1 MLSAAPTTASTTPS
15 TMAAIAHDAFI
26 YGYPTVD
33 LYSILYK
40 YAADPSSPEYKAP
53 LNTIYNTR
61 RVATPEDTAIV
72 APNCDTPYSY
82 AWLDLRAEPLVL
94 SIPPFEPNR
103 YVSLMLVDLYT
114 YIVGYV
120 TPRTNGNLGGN
131 FLVAGPG
138 WQVSMLPGIKRVL
151 QAPTQFVLALYRTQL
166 FGSRDMPAVRQIQ
179 DQFRV
184 QPLSQYVGTPAPTPA
199 PEPKWCA
206 PIDVRKEP
214 KSLRFFAV
222 LNWMLQYMPPLD
234 DERALRETF
243 TAIGVEPAPDFAEP
257 DGAARAALVEG
268 MQAGQQEMAAHL
280 RTVKSSGELFG
291 SREFLGHNYLSR
303 AVGAMVGILG
313 NSAEEFLGIGYQADA
328 SGQPFDGSH
337 RYEIKFAPE
346 TMPPVKAFWSIT
358 VYNEHMLL
366 YANAINRYVVNS
378 AMVDQLA
385 RDADGAFTL
394 YVQHDSPGPDK
405 EANWLPIPAGKFNL
419 TFRAYQPEQAILD
432 FTYHAPPV
440 VMIA

>member
-1 MLSAAPTTASTTPS
+1 MPATAPPTASTI
-15 TMAAIAHDAFI
+15 AAIAHDAFI

-40 YAADPSSPEYKAP
+40 YAVDASSREYKAP

-61 RVATPEDTAIV
+61 RVATPEDRAIV

-82 AWLDLRAEPLVL
+82 AWLDLRAEPMVL
-94 SIPPFEPNR
+94 SLPPFEPNR

-120 TPRTNGNLGGN
+120 TPRTNGNVGGD
-131 FLVAGPG
+131 FLIVGPG
-138 WQVSMLPGIKRVL
+138 WQVNTFPGIKGIL

-166 FGSRDMPAVRQIQ
+166 FGTGDTAAVWQIQ

-184 QPLSQYVGTPAPTPA
+184 QPLSKYVGTPAPLPA
-199 PEPKWCA
+199 PEPIWCA

-214 KSLRFFAV
+214 TSLRFFTV

-234 DERALRETF
+234 DERELRSNF
-243 TAIGVEPAPDFAEP
+243 SAIGIRPAQNFAKPGPETS
-257 DGAARAALVEG
+257 AAFLQG
-268 MQAGQQEMAAHL
+268 MQAGQQEMEAHL

-313 NSAEEFLGIGYQADA
+313 NSAEEYLGIGYQGDA
-328 SGQPFDGSH
+328 NGQPFDGGH
-337 RYEIKFAPE
+337 CYRIKFAHE
-346 TMPPVKAFWSIT
+346 AMPPVKAFWSIT
-358 VYNEHMLL
+358 VYDEHMLL
-366 YANAINRYVVNS
+366 YANQVQRYGVNS
-378 AMVDQLA
+378 AMVDQLV
-385 RDADGAFTL
+385 RDVDGGFTL
-394 YVQHDSPGPDK
+394 YVQHESPGSDK
-405 EANWLPIPAGKFNL
+405 EANWLPVPAGKFNL
-419 TFRAYQPEQAILD
+419 TLRAYQPERAILD

-440 VMIA
+440 VMVV